1 MWAVVTP
8 RGKLLA
14 LYSNRTKAERI
25 AFRKA
30 QRKGR
35 NYAAIPWNGIQQK

>member
-1 MWAVVTP
+1 MWAVTTE

-14 LYSNRTKAERI
+14 LYSTRTKAERI
-25 AFRKA
+25 AFRKG

-35 NYAAIPWNGIQQK
+35 NYKAVPWNGQQK